1 MRYIGADA
9 NTANNQVYTYTAAG
23 GETSISGAD
32 NGGSILA
39 FSSGA
44 NLTVHL
50 NGTLLTAGTDYD
62 TNTANTIDNLTALS
76 ASDSVVVTVYRLFN
90 GSDAM
95 PLVGGT
101 FSGPVDFSNSVAG
114 TTEVNATVTG
124 NVTLDFSRYQNFVLT
139 LTGNTTLDNP
149 TTEVIGQSGFITFI
163 QDSTGGYTVSLD
175 TDYETAGAAGL
186 TLSSTADTTDIVPY
200 VVTATG
206 RILLGAPQLAFA

>member
-9 NTANNQVYTYTAAG
+9 NFANNAVYTYTAAG

-50 NGTLLTAGTDYD
+50 NGTLLAAGTDYD

-139 LTGNTTLDNP
+139 LTGNVTLDNP
-149 TTEVIGQSGFITFI
+149 TTETAGQSGFITFI
-163 QDSTGGYTVSLD
+163 QDGTGSRTVSLD

-186 TLSSTADTTDIVPY
+186 TLSTAASTTDIVPY

>member
-163 QDSTGGYTVSLD
+163 QDGTGSRTVSLG

-186 TLSSTADTTDIVPY
+186 TLSTAASTTDIVPY
-200 VVTATG
+200 VVTASG

>member
-9 NTANNQVYTYTAAG
+9 NFANNAVYTYTAAG

-114 TTEVNATVTG
+114 TTEINATVTG

-163 QDSTGGYTVSLD
+163 QDGTGGRTVSLD

>member
-23 GETSISGAD
+23 GETSVSGAD

-163 QDSTGGYTVSLD
+163 QDGTGGYTVSLD

>member
-9 NTANNQVYTYTAAG
+9 NNANNQVYTYTASG

-32 NGGSILA
+32 NGGSVLA

-50 NGTLLTAGTDYD
+50 NGALLTAGTDYD
-62 TNTANTIDNLTALS
+62 TNTANTIDGLTALT
-76 ASDSVVVTVYRLFN
+76 ASDSVVVTVYRLHN
-90 GSDAM
+90 GADAM

-124 NVTLDFSRYQNFVLT
+124 NVTLDFSKHQNFVLT

-149 TTEVIGQSGFITFI
+149 TTEAVGQTGFITFI

-175 TDYETAGAAGL
+175 TDYETAAAAGL

-200 VVTATG
+200 IVTASN

>member
-62 TNTANTIDNLTALS
+62 TNTANTIDNLAALS

>member
-32 NGGSILA
+32 NSGSILA

-139 LTGNTTLDNP
+139 LTGSVTLDNP
-149 TTEVIGQSGFITFI
+149 TTETAGQSGFITFI
-163 QDSTGGYTVSLD
+163 QDATGSRTVSLG

-186 TLSSTADTTDIVPY
+186 TLSTAASTTDIVPY
-200 VVTATG
+200 VVTASG

>member
-23 GETSISGAD
+23 GEASISGAD

>member
-23 GETSISGAD
+23 GETSVSGAD

>member
-62 TNTANTIDNLTALS
+62 TNTANTIDNLTVLS

-163 QDSTGGYTVSLD
+163 QDGTGSRTVSLG

-186 TLSSTADTTDIVPY
+186 TLSTAASTTDIVPY
-200 VVTATG
+200 VVTASG